1 MNGEGLR
8 TRRTTLLTSF
18 SVILGTAVVAV
29 AAWFLKAPMIEA
41 WYLHQLGTGT
51 ESERMQAAER
61 LGELRSTRAIP
72 VLIGDLQRVAELESH
87 RDRWNHYVC
96 ATLREI
102 GEKAAPAVI
111 AVLRDT
117 TEVFDVRKVASS
129 AIGSTRETAGRAVP
143 ELARALA
150 DADESTKVLAC
161 WAIGRF
167 QQQASMAAPA
177 VEQLL
182 SDERRHVRGTAA
194 LTLVRIGEGGPRAV
208 PALCEQMEEADFFVA
223 PGEVV
228 KMPIFEQVAAKAL
241 GEIGRGAL
249 SAEPDLTRI
258 LRDRQRDD
266 DVRSEVARA
275 LGRIGAEARDGVQ
288 ALAQILGDE
297 QDDIDIRETAAR
309 ALGAVG
315 CRSRVAVS
323 ALQKALMDPDGDIRA
338 AASRELAR
346 CREDKR

>member
-1 MNGEGLR
+1 M
-8 TRRTTLLTSF
+8 
-18 SVILGTAVVAV
+18 
-29 AAWFLKAPMIEA
+29 
-41 WYLHQLGTGT
+41 
-51 ESERMQAAER
+51 
-61 LGELRSTRAIP
+61 
-72 VLIGDLQRVAELESH
+72 
-87 RDRWNHYVC
+87 
-96 ATLREI
+96 
-102 GEKAAPAVI
+102 
-111 AVLRDT
+111 
-117 TEVFDVRKVASS
+117 
-129 AIGSTRETAGRAVP
+129 
-143 ELARALA
+143 
-150 DADESTKVLAC
+150 
-161 WAIGRF
+161 
-167 QQQASMAAPA
+167 
-177 VEQLL
+177 
-182 SDERRHVRGTAA
+182 
-194 LTLVRIGEGGPRAV
+194 
-208 PALCEQMEEADFFVA
+208 
-223 PGEVV
+223 
-228 KMPIFEQVAAKAL
+228 
-241 GEIGRGAL
+241 